1 MHVTLMRLMMS
12 NKFDRVLLCIVQSL
26 TTIVNQGP
34 VIIANYQLRDI
45 SGLSTLAQANS
56 CTAVTN
62 AASPQINL
70 YPQFQFGNVGNICQ
84 LNTYDRVCKYI
95 QNGFPGVGC

>member
-1 MHVTLMRLMMS
+1 MMS
-12 NKFDRVLLCIVQSL
+12 NKFDRVLLCVVQSL

-62 AASPQINL
+62 PASPHINL
-70 YPQFQFGNVGNICQ
+70 YPQSGNIGNICQ

-95 QNGFPGVGC
+95 QNGFLGVGC